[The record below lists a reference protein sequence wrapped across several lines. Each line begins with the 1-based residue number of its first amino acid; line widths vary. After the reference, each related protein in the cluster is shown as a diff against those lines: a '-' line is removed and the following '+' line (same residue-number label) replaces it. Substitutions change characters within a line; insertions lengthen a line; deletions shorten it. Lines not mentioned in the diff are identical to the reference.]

1 MRGKPKLFKLQDK
14 HGNQK
19 SDCWY
24 IRYYDNG
31 RSERISTRCK
41 IGSQNHEATLAL
53 ASFILER
60 EQPTARQP
68 EQLLIAQALRDYYE
82 EKAQFS
88 ATKTNAKYH
97 EARLINFFGNRFVS
111 QITRSIIEKY
121 IRECRAEKRSD
132 GTTRRELA
140 QLTAA
145 LNHAQ
150 AEGRLTN
157 VPKIKMPPAPPP
169 RERVLDAEEVQKLLD
184 ACTTSHIRNFVILM
198 LNTGQRPSAVENLT
212 WQQVDFERGILHFER
227 DGKTQTNK
235 RVRPLPM
242 NEEITE
248 LLAKLKE
255 EAQTDYVLEY
265 NGNHAGCVKRAFA
278 RACEK
283 AGLEN
288 VSRYT
293 LRHTY
298 GTHLY
303 MQGVHEKTI
312 ADLMGHTSAKTTS
325 KHYLKTNMDILRNT
339 VNSTGLTAQKVR
351 KPNKPSFLGM
361 VKTRTRTGAA
371 EVNRTPDPVITNDVL
386 YH

>member
-1 MRGKPKLFKLQDK
+1 MRGKPELVKLQDK
-14 HGNQK
+14 HGNPK

-24 IRYYDNG
+24 IRYYADG
-31 RSERISTRCK
+31 RSQRRSTGYK
-41 IGSQNHEATLAL
+41 IGSQNREATLYL

-60 EQPTARQP
+60 EQPTTRQP

-88 ATKTNAKYH
+88 ATKTNAKHH
-97 EARLINFFGNRFVS
+97 ETRLINFFGNRFVS

-121 IRECRAEKRSD
+121 IRECREAKRSD

-140 QLTAA
+140 QLNAA

-150 AEGRLTN
+150 AEGRLTI
-157 VPKIKMPPAPPP
+157 VPKFKMPPAPPP
-169 RERVLDAEEVQKLLD
+169 RERVLDAVEVQKLLD
-184 ACTTSHIRNFVILM
+184 ACTTTHIRNFVILM
-198 LNTGQRPSAVENLT
+198 LNTGQRPSAVENLK
-212 WQQVDFERGILHFER
+212 WQQVDFEKGILHFER

-248 LLAKLKE
+248 LLTKLKA

-265 NGNHAGCVKRAFA
+265 KGNHAGCVKQAFA

-298 GTHLY
+298 GNYLY

-325 KHYLKTNMDILRNT
+325 KHYIKSNMDILRNT
-339 VNSTGLTAQKVR
+339 VNLTELTAQKVR
-351 KPNKPSFLGM
+351 KPFQEIILNTPLTYGE
-361 VKTRTRTGAA
+361 TGAA
-371 EVNRTPDPVITNDVL
+371 EVNRTPDPVITKIAR
-386 YH
+386 